1 MKTIM
6 RYGLRLVGMTIVKRQ
21 KITSAV
27 KDVEKK
33 DPHACWGRNIAI
45 GFME

>member
-1 MKTIM
+1 MDSD
-6 RYGLRLVGMTIVKRQ
+6 LLERLLSKRQ

-33 DPHACWGRNIAI
+33 DPRAFWGRNIAI